1 MDTSNIY
8 RFNGV
13 DPFDNWAIKDGTLYG
28 YYPRNS
34 IINGLSEINSVKI
47 SGNTITIP
55 DGVVAISG
63 SCFKNNNK
71 YEEIIVPPSVTKISD
86 NVFLNTN
93 VVLVVTKGSYIEKY
107 AKRKGL
113 RYRLR

>member
-13 DPFDNWAIKDGTLYG
+13 DPFDNWTIKDNVLYG

-34 IINGLSEINSVKI
+34 IINGLSKINGALI
-47 SGNTITIP
+47 LDNTIIIP

-63 SCFKNNNK
+63 SCFRNNNK
-71 YEEIIVPPSVTKISD
+71 YEEIIVPPSVSKISD
-86 NVFLNTN
+86 NVFLNAD
-93 VVLVVTKGSYIEKY
+93 VVIVVTPGSYVEKY
-107 AKRKGL
+107 AKRKGFK
-113 RYRLR
+113 YRLR